1 MNGPKEWRDLP
12 WRWLALFLFALAV
25 LLALL
30 EIWFPFFNFWHNP
43 VNKNILNP
51 AGDWKQ
57 FWDLL
62 LSITLRLNLIAYLLG
77 AGLVGLAILPL
88 WFLSRKNSARAGRMK
103 EFVAGAGISLFLI
116 FGAVVLL
123 NQILSTLMPRFQ
135 MFSLALIALFSYLIG
150 KGVFLGIQWGF
161 KRNYGFEF
169 AFFLGVAVFL
179 NFNLSRFVFANL
191 PEISILSLARVIGLL
206 LIISGLGLA
215 LGILPSRW
223 HRKKAW
229 VFPLEKYLGLGL
241 LAFSLWLVLLPVR
254 EWGRIFLSGWEQGN
268 TAEEGSLPGTVK
280 SPEATSKS
288 PNIIMMVWDTVRAD
302 HLSLYGY
309 SRPTTPFLDKL
320 APHSVVF
327 DRAYS
332 AAPWTLPSH
341 ASFFTGLYPSEHH
354 CDWDHFRL
362 SDDLNTLAEELQEKG
377 YVTLAYSNN
386 PFLSRFS
393 RICQGFERL
402 VERSPF
408 DIFSGG
414 LAHRFATRIFR
425 PEFLQDKGAQKTDQV
440 IFSWVK
446 RLSRQKAPFFIF
458 INYMEAHLPYPS
470 AQDTFHFIAESDTSD
485 LRSATRFSDWTYFN
499 CNKVNNE
506 KELSYITKR
515 YDGAIYYLDLK
526 LSQLY
531 SRLERA
537 NLLDNTILIVLSDHG
552 EGLGDHQFFGH
563 DFFLYQSQL
572 WVPLLIYGPPNLAP
586 AHITQPV
593 SLTRLPDIVFA
604 LLNHRPLE
612 DALKEKEGG
621 EVLFAEASPPW
632 IRINQL
638 QGRCP
643 TGFDTQ
649 RLNRS
654 QKAVIQWPY
663 KLIWDSKEADELYDL
678 AEDSVEQKNL
688 ISQQLQIKLELSH
701 RINLFRL
708 THVSPQAEGPPPLD
722 FQTRKALQ
730 ALGYAQ

>member
-12 WRWLALFLFALAV
+12 WRWLALFLFALAA

-30 EIWFPFFNFWHNP
+30 EIFSPFFYVLLKP
-43 VNKNILNP
+43 VNKNVP
-51 AGDWKQ
+51 TAAWDWKQ
-57 FWDLL
+57 SWDLL
-62 LSITLRLNLIAYLLG
+62 LSITLRLNLIAYLLV
-77 AGLVGLAILPL
+77 AGLVGLSILPVG
-88 WFLSRKNSARAGRMK
+88 FLSRKNAARAGRMK
-103 EFVAGAGISLFLI
+103 ELAAGAGISLFLI
-116 FGAVVLL
+116 FGVAIFS
-123 NQILSTLMPRFQ
+123 NQILSNLMPWFK
-135 MFSLALIALFSYLIG
+135 MFSLALIALLSYLIG
-150 KGVFLGIQWGF
+150 RGVFLAIQWGF
-161 KRNYGFEF
+161 KRKYGFEF
-169 AFFLGVAVFL
+169 AFFLGVAIFINL
-179 NFNLSRFVFANL
+179 NLFRFSLIN
-191 PEISILSLARVIGLL
+191 PTGIPILSVAIVIGLV

-223 HRKKAW
+223 RRKRAW
-229 VFPLEKYLGLGL
+229 VFPLEKCLGLGL
-241 LAFSLWLVLLPVR
+241 LAFSLWLVSLPVW
-254 EWGRIFLSGWEQGN
+254 EWSRIFLSGWEQGIA
-268 TAEEGSLPGTVK
+268 AEKGSLPGAVK

-320 APHSVVF
+320 APNSVVF
-327 DRAYS
+327 DRAYA
-332 AAPWTLPSH
+332 AAPWTTPSH
-341 ASFFTGLYPSEHH
+341 ASFFTGLYPSEHN
-354 CDWDHFRL
+354 CNFINLRL
-362 SDDLNTLAEELQEKG
+362 SDDFTTLAEKLQEKG

-386 PFLSRFS
+386 PLLSRS
-393 RICQGFERL
+393 SNICQGFERL
-402 VERSPF
+402 VDPQVGIS
-408 DIFSGG
+408 SGELVHG
-414 LAHRFATRIFR
+414 FATRIFR
-425 PEFLQDKGAQKTDQV
+425 PELLQDSGAQKTNQV

-470 AQDTFHFIAESDTSD
+470 AKDALRFIAESDPSSPNSPTIVM
-485 LRSATRFSDWTYFN
+485 DWEYYN

-506 KELSYITKR
+506 KELLNVNKR

-531 SRLERA
+531 SRLEQA

-552 EGLGDHQFFGH
+552 EALGDHQFFGH
-563 DFFLYQSQL
+563 SFFLYQSHL
-572 WVPLLIYGPPNLAP
+572 WVPLLIYGPPHLAP

-593 SLTRLPDIVFA
+593 SLTSLPDIVFA
-604 LLNHRPLE
+604 LLNHRSLE
-612 DALKEKEGG
+612 DALKEKGGG
-621 EVLFAEASPPW
+621 EVIFAEASPPW
-632 IRINQL
+632 IKIIYL

-649 RLNRS
+649 RINRNL
-654 QKAVIQWPY
+654 KAAIQWPY
-663 KLIWDSKEADELYDL
+663 KLIWDSREADELYDL
-678 AEDSVEQKNL
+678 AEDPLEQKNL

-722 FQTRKALQ
+722 FQTRRALQ